1 VLFAGPTLGVV
12 VLPIMLY
19 HPMQLVVCAWLARRY
34 ANRPEAASVM
44 GGNPLLPVGV
54 VARQETAA

>member
-1 VLFAGPTLGVV
+1 
-12 VLPIMLY
+12 MLY

>member
-1 VLFAGPTLGVV
+1 VV

-34 ANRPEAASVM
+34 AKRPVAISSR
-44 GGNPLLPVGV
+44 PLLPVID
-54 VARQETAA
+54 ATPQRESAT